1 MFTQCEDI
9 NCRSVAPLQDTP
21 SNRITYEAAITAK
34 KEFVVKMSAN
44 ETSVQ
49 AVDDTYNKAEFSCA
63 IPIPSY
69 LIAIAIGD
77 IEYRSLGS
85 RVGVITEPSQMDKVA
100 TELEDMGDLLDAVE
114 EYMGPYIWGNYT
126 IIVLPPSFPMGG
138 MENPLLTFASPTII
152 VGDKSQVY
160 VATHEMAHSWTGN
173 EVTCLNWETFWL
185 NEGFTVF
192 IERHVSGEIHGE
204 DFSKV
209 SALLG
214 NTSMWQDMENF
225 GLDNTYASLHPVLR
239 GDNPDNSFSEVP
251 YEKGFQLLYYLE
263 SLIGRDEMK
272 KFLNFYIQEHSLT
285 SITQDNLRA
294 TWEFFVEYKIPGLS
308 ASDVNNILGSVDW
321 NTWVYKTGLAPVPLD
336 FTTAESDESAQ
347 LALDY
352 IALGGNGTPE
362 NYQDYFNYYS
372 NLKVV
377 FHDTLQS
384 NYDQVTIAI
393 LERIDADLN
402 CTADIDPEVRQRWYP
417 TGLGLFYDPV
427 YAPAEAWISSMG
439 RSKYLT
445 PVYASLQDSG
455 QHDTGCAWFDENKDF
470 YHPVAATSVEGIL
483 GSCDT
488 AATTTATLSKQQR
501 LEALAKNLEKTF
513 ESYLDILQ

>member
-21 SNRITYEAAITAK
+21 SNRITYSAYIWTQK
-34 KEFVVKMSAN
+34 DFVVGMSAN
-44 ETSVQ
+44 QTT
-49 AVDDTYNKAEFSCA
+49 VDTFGDIKITYFECN

-69 LIAIAIGD
+69 LIAMAIGD
-77 IEYRSLGS
+77 LEYRSLGS
-85 RVGVITEPSQMDKVA
+85 RVGVITEPSQMEAVA
-100 TELEDMGDLLDAVE
+100 TELADMGLLLDAVE

-173 EVTCLNWETFWL
+173 EITCRNWEHFWL

-214 NTSMWQDMENF
+214 NTSLYQDQLSF
-225 GLDNTYASLHPVLR
+225 GMSNTYSSLHPVLR
-239 GDNPDNSFSEVP
+239 GDNPDSSFSEVP
-251 YEKGFQLLYYLE
+251 YEKGFQLLTYME
-263 SLIGRDEMK
+263 SLIGRSEMK
-272 KFLNFYIQEHSLT
+272 SFLNFYMSQHSLT
-285 SITQDNLRA
+285 SITTIELRE
-294 TWEFFVEYKIPGLS
+294 TWEFFVEYMIPDLTGEE
-308 ASDVNNILGSVDW
+308 VNQILASVDW
-321 NTWVYKTGLAPVPLD
+321 ETWLYVPGLAPVELD
-336 FTTAESDESAQ
+336 FTTAESDESAS
-347 LALDY
+347 LALEY
-352 IALGGNGTPE
+352 IALNGTASPA
-362 NYQDYFNYYS
+362 NYSDYFGYYS

-384 NYDQVTIAI
+384 KYEQVNTAI
-393 LERIDADLN
+393 LARIDADLN
-402 CTADIDPEVRQRWYP
+402 CTADLDPEVRQRWYP

-427 YAPAEAWISSMG
+427 YDPAHDWISSMG
-439 RSKYLT
+439 RSKYVC
-445 PVYASLQDSG
+445 PVYQSLEDSG
-455 QHDTGCAWFDENKDF
+455 QHDLGVQWFDEN
-470 YHPVAATSVEGIL
+470 
-483 GSCDT
+483 
-488 AATTTATLSKQQR
+488 
-501 LEALAKNLEKTF
+501 
-513 ESYLDILQ
+513 